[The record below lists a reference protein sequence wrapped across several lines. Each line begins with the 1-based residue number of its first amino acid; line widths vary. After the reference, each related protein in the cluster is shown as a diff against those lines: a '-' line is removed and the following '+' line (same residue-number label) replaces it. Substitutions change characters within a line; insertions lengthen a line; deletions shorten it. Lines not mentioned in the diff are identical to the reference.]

1 MLGVLERIMRTSKEI
16 IVLEKMT
23 GEMILEFCTTKNMGL
38 DNTLFKKRESNQVL
52 CESEPS
58 KMKLDYCLV
67 WKDQIKFVKDIKVP
81 SSETYIIHH
90 KYWYVTL

>member
-1 MLGVLERIMRTSKEI
+1 MFEEKDVFSQQVYWIGMLGVLERIMRTSKEI

-58 KMKLDYCLV
+58 KMKLLLGLERSN
-67 WKDQIKFVKDIKVP
+67 KVC
-81 SSETYIIHH
+81 ERH
-90 KYWYVTL
+90 